1 MLEDHSECDETTTSS
16 LTEEVAGLNAVV
28 DACDVYVRLDFLK
41 CVGSI
46 ILNKYFVY
54 MFYDIYILSFYL
66 NL

>member
-46 ILNKYFVY
+46 ILN
-54 MFYDIYILSFYL
+54 
-66 NL
+66 